1 MYSKGEAMP
10 KAKRSTRGG
19 ARSGAGAKPKPK
31 DQKQD
36 RHVLL
41 SFTQA
46 EHDQLTWTA
55 GDQPLATYIRN
66 LVLLVLRRARRARG
80 RAAK

>member
-1 MYSKGEAMP
+1 MP
-10 KAKRSTRGG
+10 KAKQGRGG
-19 ARSGAGAKPKPK
+19 ARPGSGAKPKPK

-41 SFTQA
+41 SFTQT

-55 GDQPLATYIRN
+55 GDEPVATYIRN

-80 RAAK
+80 RATK